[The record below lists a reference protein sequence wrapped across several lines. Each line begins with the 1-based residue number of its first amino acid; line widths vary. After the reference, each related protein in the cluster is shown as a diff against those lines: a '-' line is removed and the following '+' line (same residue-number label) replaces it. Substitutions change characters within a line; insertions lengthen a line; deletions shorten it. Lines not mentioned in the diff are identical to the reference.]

1 LKDAEPLK
9 RKVLAETF
17 TLCVVN
23 ISESIQAIHMS
34 RSFSFGSAVCGWCH
48 RDFSQCMRV
57 PCEQRVSAPPFPAEM
72 RGPFAHPCPV
82 MGAHQGAGIAVKV
95 ACGEDVR
102 RFHLAPGA
110 GFETL
115 RDLITSFS
123 LCRER
128 IALKYM
134 DDENEWCSLSTDQD
148 LSEAINISKRQTPP
162 ILRIQILHGSDR
174 GARANSGNMPAPLL
188 SEGTF
193 ERPWIEKREAQ
204 MRAGVL
210 RDVLGRMTKGQL
222 CEEAENHGIPRQTII
237 SFIDDEM
244 EKAEFIGR
252 IHVEMARLAF
262 G

>member
-1 LKDAEPLK
+1 
-9 RKVLAETF
+9 
-17 TLCVVN
+17 
-23 ISESIQAIHMS
+23 M
-34 RSFSFGSAVCGWCH
+34 
-48 RDFSQCMRV
+48 MV

-72 RGPFAHPCPV
+72 RGPFVHPCPL
-82 MGAHQGAGIAVKV
+82 MGAHQGAGIAVKA

-123 LCRER
+123 RCRKR

-162 ILRIQILHGSDR
+162 ILRIKILHGSDR
-174 GARANSGNMPAPLL
+174 GAGTNSGNMSAPLL

-204 MRAGVL
+204 IRAGVL
-210 RDVLGRMTKGQL
+210 RDVLGWMTKGQL
-222 CEEAENHGIPRQTII
+222 CEEAENHGVPRQTIQLN
-237 SFIDDEM
+237 
-244 EKAEFIGR
+244 R
-252 IHVEMARLAF
+252 
-262 G
+262 